1 RTMPLARPTGQI
13 PEATWTLGF
22 REKKEPWKGAVG
34 CLGVAVFFAMTIGII
49 SWQALE
55 QPPEEWV
62 LRGRAGGVLWER
74 RRGALLL
81 RVQKKGRTVA
91 VITVGGVPATEP
103 QKKRDRCWHDGGTFC
118 YAWEEEKKLQLSLEP
133 SPAPATE
140 CYGVRWTPL
149 RPDVVLK
156 NCFSMANVSWY
167 GGASTRAQ
175 RWPLNGAESLA
186 QPFVSG
192 DFSKNPAGYG
202 PLLERYFLSST
213 GRVTVTVPPD
223 VPLFLSLEKKR
234 HFCLETPAGRAA
246 EPLRYKKSVSPD
258 TAAAHRH
265 PLVLAQGV
273 NLPPPRLFP
282 PHRSPVWRYHGPAGS
297 AAKIKR
303 GLRSLAKRLKRHRLQ
318 EGVLALGE
326 RCTTILAA
334 VDHVPWERRKKSD
347 VTRVWDP
354 SLLEP
359 LQLSIALS
367 PYASIASPL
376 FLRSLRDADATSY
389 WLSLQPRVGG
399 CSVPLLTTWKGRL
412 CARLNVTSEAALS
425 WYLARAQRLRQ
436 VLAASY
442 VVFEGAEGN
451 AFLEQDVPP
460 PPELVG
466 DQYTT
471 ALAAALATLGNATI
485 ISAGARSSHLP
496 LFVQMSPLR
505 SDWSHAGLKG
515 VIPSVLHYS
524 LLGYNF
530 FIPDAVEKNLASE
543 APGDP
548 ELYVR
553 WLQKKKFLPVM
564 AFSTPPWLCCDAWV
578 LNLTRQCI
586 QRHQDF
592 VVPLLVKHSEEWL
605 SLGYP
610 IFRPAW
616 WLSPTDPTAFTI
628 EDEFLIGDEVLVA
641 PITEK
646 GQTWRDIYQ
655 KKEGLLWMD
664 TNTARVFDGGKKNR
678 NYSASLAEVPVF
690 VQ

>member
-1 RTMPLARPTGQI
+1 MPLARPTGQI
-13 PEATWTLGF
+13 PDAAWTSGF
-22 REKKEPWKGAVG
+22 REMTEPWKGAVG

-81 RVQKKGRTVA
+81 RATPAGRPVA
-91 VITVGGVPATEP
+91 LIVVGGVPAAEP
-103 QKKRDRCWHDGGTFC
+103 PPPRDRCWQDGGQFC
-118 YAWEEEKKLQLSLEP
+118 YAWEEDAELRLSLEP
-133 SPAPATE
+133 SPDPATE

-156 NCFSMANVSWY
+156 DCFSMANVSWY

-175 RWPLNGAESLA
+175 RWPLNGAASPA

-192 DFSKNPAGYG
+192 DFGTNPDGYG
-202 PLLERYFLSST
+202 PLLERYFLGST
-213 GRVTVTVPPD
+213 GVTVTVPPD
-223 VPLFLSLEKKR
+223 IPLLLSLESDR
-234 HFCLETPAGRAA
+234 HFCLATPAGRAA
-246 EPLRYKKSVSPD
+246 VPLRYLLCVSPD
-258 TAAAHRH
+258 VAAAHRH
-265 PLVLAQGV
+265 VGSQLGGQARA
-273 NLPPPRLFP
+273 LPDTALLG
-282 PHRSPVWRYHGPAGS
+282 SPIWRYRGPEGS

-303 GLRSLAKRLKRHRLQ
+303 GLRSLARRLKRHRLQ

-326 RCTTILAA
+326 HGTTVLAA
-334 VDHVPWERRKKSD
+334 ADPAAPEQRGWHGSPHA
-347 VTRVWDP
+347 WDP
-354 SLLEP
+354 SAMDP
-359 LQLSIALS
+359 LQLAVTLS

-376 FLRSLRDADATSY
+376 FLRSLRDGDAASP
-389 WLSLQPRVGG
+389 WLSLRPRFGG
-399 CSVPLLTTWKGRL
+399 CSVPLLTTWKGQL

-425 WYLARAQRLRQ
+425 WYLARVRRLRQ
-436 VLAASY
+436 ALGAAY
-442 VVFEGAEGN
+442 VAVEGAEGN
-451 AFLEQDVPP
+451 TFLERAVPP
-460 PPELVG
+460 PAELAG
-466 DQYTT
+466 DRYTEV
-471 ALAAALATLGNATI
+471 LAAALATLGNATV

-496 LFVQMSPLR
+496 LFIQMSPRR

-515 VIPSVLHYS
+515 IIPSVLHYS

-530 FIPDAVEKNLASE
+530 FIPDAVGGSLAGD

-553 WLQKKKFLPVM
+553 WLQIVTFLPVM

-586 QRHQDF
+586 RRHRDF
-592 VVPLLVKHSEEWL
+592 VVPVLIKYSEEWL
-605 SLGYP
+605 RVGYP

-616 WLSPTDPTAFTI
+616 WLSPTDPTAFTV

-646 GQTWRDIYQ
+646 GQTWRDIYLPG
-655 KKEGLLWMD
+655 EGHRWMD
-664 TNTARVFDGGKKNR
+664 TTTARVFDGGTVLR

-690 VQ
+690 VKTS